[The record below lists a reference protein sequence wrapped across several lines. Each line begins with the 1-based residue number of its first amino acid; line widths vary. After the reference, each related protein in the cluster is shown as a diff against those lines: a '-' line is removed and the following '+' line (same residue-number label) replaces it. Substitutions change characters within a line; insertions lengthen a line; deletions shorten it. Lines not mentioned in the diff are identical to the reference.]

1 MGVFFCVTGNDI
13 TFVQSFAITEIP
25 ACSCDGLKQ
34 LEKLPEGLL
43 PVLECSS
50 SAFANVAGLAET
62 EQVRRKV
69 TAVLAIFVHRGCVK
83 LERK

>member
-1 MGVFFCVTGNDI
+1 MTLHLPCFT
-13 TFVQSFAITEIP
+13 ITETA
-25 ACSCDGLKQ
+25 ACSCEGLKQ
-34 LEKLPEGLL
+34 MEELPEDLV

-50 SAFANVAGLAET
+50 SALVKVAGLAET

-69 TAVLAIFVHRGCVK
+69 TAVLAVLVHREHVK

>member
-1 MGVFFCVTGNDI
+1 M
-13 TFVQSFAITEIP
+13 E
-25 ACSCDGLKQ
+25 
-34 LEKLPEGLL
+34 ELPKELV
-43 PVLECSS
+43 PVLECTS

-69 TAVLAIFVHRGCVK
+69 TAVLAIFVHREHVK